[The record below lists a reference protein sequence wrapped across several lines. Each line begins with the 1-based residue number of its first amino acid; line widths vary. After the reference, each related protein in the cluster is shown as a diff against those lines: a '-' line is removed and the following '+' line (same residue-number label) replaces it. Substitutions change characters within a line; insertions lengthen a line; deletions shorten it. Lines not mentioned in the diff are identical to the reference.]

1 MDFLLEC
8 IGFPP
13 DHDFDELA
21 RRARAHAEPVAWR
34 GPEGEH
40 LRMPLGQ
47 GLELRMDRESGA
59 PNWSLYPHF
68 QSQHRLRIAV
78 TDLIGIPDSPY
89 DAILQGWANPP
100 VDGDPR
106 ESPESYP
113 LAAVITDARR
123 LPRRIEIGHVLAVTL
138 AGFALDVEYV
148 GPFDAARRV
157 RGRRLDGG
165 AWIGPLGG
173 FASGGGDGSGLGDS
187 PGGCVELSLPV
198 SARRTL
204 VNPVT
209 RSQVELLEVDL
220 PGRPLALFASP
231 WQLECDGLAAPS
243 IGSRIEGTFL
253 LTGRVAGGLSS
264 PTERLG
270 PQFG

>member
-1 MDFLLEC
+1 VDFLLEC

-13 DHDFDELA
+13 DHDFEALA
-21 RRARAHAEPVAWR
+21 ARARTRAEPVAWR

-40 LRMPLGQ
+40 LRLPLGA
-47 GLELRMDRESGA
+47 GLELRMDRERDST
-59 PNWSLYPHF
+59 NWSLYPHF
-68 QSQHRLRIAV
+68 QSSHRLRIAV
-78 TDLIGIPDSPY
+78 TDVVGIADSPY
-89 DAILQGWANPP
+89 DAILHGWANPP
-100 VDGDPR
+100 LDGDPR

-138 AGFALDVEYV
+138 AGFALDVDYV
-148 GPFDAARRV
+148 GRFDPSRHV
-157 RGRRLDGG
+157 RGARLDDG

-173 FASGGGDGSGLGDS
+173 GDA

-198 SARRTL
+198 AARRRL
-204 VNPVT
+204 ENPVT
-209 RSQVELLEVDL
+209 RAQVELLEVEL

-231 WQLECDGLAAPS
+231 WQLECDGLARPEVGA
-243 IGSRIEGTFL
+243 RIEGTFL
-253 LTGRVAGGLSS
+253 LTGRVAGGLAS

-270 PQFG
+270 PDFG

>member
-21 RRARAHAEPVAWR
+21 RLAYASGEPVAWR

-40 LRMPLGQ
+40 LRLPLGQ

-59 PNWSLYPHF
+59 AHWSLYPHF
-68 QSQHRLRIAV
+68 QSNHRLRVAV
-78 TDLIGIPDSPY
+78 TDLIAIPDSPY
-89 DAILQGWANPP
+89 DVILHGWANPP
-100 VDGDPR
+100 VAGDPR

-113 LAAVITDARR
+113 LAALITDARR

-138 AGFALDVEYV
+138 AGFALDVDFV
-148 GPFDAARRV
+148 GPFEPARGV
-157 RGRRLDGG
+157 RGRRLDKG

-173 FASGGGDGSGLGDS
+173 GDA
-187 PGGCVELSLPV
+187 PGGCVELSLEV

-204 VNPVT
+204 ANPVT
-209 RSQVELLEVDL
+209 RARVELIEVEL

-231 WQLECDGLAAPS
+231 WQLAVDGLAAPQV
-243 IGSRIEGTFL
+243 GWRIEGSFL
-253 LTGRVAGGLSS
+253 LTGRVAGGLAS

-270 PQFG
+270 SSFG